1 MPRALTSAVRTLVAG
16 HLAWIFRVTRS
27 HPVRVALSA
36 FILLLLGTISIATT
50 RFETDVFKLF
60 PAKEGPL
67 RLFLDSLA
75 WTGGAREAVFL
86 LEGDRK
92 LLPAETDRFAEKLR
106 DLKVDGAP
114 AFRKVTG
121 RAYDPAEAPAFAK
134 FIGYAAFRPELFL
147 DPDQVDDYLA
157 RFAPET
163 MGKALERAETELAG
177 QMGSVSAELVAA
189 DPLYLRDLIGPR
201 LRRGASSLALD
212 PRSPYL
218 SSLDGSLYIIVAEP
232 AQPVQDMAFARKLV
246 KGIDEARRDARVGIT
261 CTGAHINA
269 VIDEASMK
277 GNIAACILS
286 SLVVVLAL
294 FYGTYR
300 RMLPTLLL
308 PLIICCGL
316 VLALGTA
323 GLFLPSV
330 HIISFA
336 FMALIIGLGTDYSIH
351 IYDRFHT
358 ERAAG
363 RSFEEAL
370 QMAVVETGHGIFTAA
385 TTTAFPFLA
394 LTLSDVRALFELGLL
409 VGLGVLFTMYAT
421 FFFLP
426 PLLIFMNR
434 RFPDTLYR
442 PLPGFGLATLW
453 RLGRRRP
460 FPVRLASL
468 VLFLFLAGATCFIS
482 FEGELKNLQ
491 PRHSEAFLT
500 QEKLER
506 HLSLS
511 PNQMLIAL
519 DGKDPEELLMRGEKV
534 SGLADRYRA
543 RGELVAVSSLD
554 QIINGKEARHAIARK
569 IGEALH
575 GRDPS
580 RELEVALGRS
590 GFTAERF
597 DSALRGAAALSR
609 GNDDSPAEAIR
620 RLGASPMRG
629 IVERHLVHDAYGY
642 HLLIHLFYRGDEFP
656 QARFLSELAALEP
669 AARSTGVDLVSR
681 QLSSSVRKSFLWGF
695 AIGGLLVLFL
705 LFSHFENIAGIFHS
719 LYPVVAGCIA
729 MLGLM
734 ALTGMRLNF
743 MNSMVL
749 VTILGMGSDYGLHLG
764 HRTMDGTEEE
774 RCAAFMQAGR
784 AVLLS
789 ALTTIAGF
797 GSLAFA
803 DYGALASIGW
813 ATNYGVA
820 ATALFAVVS
829 LPAFLARRSNIKQG
843 G

>member
-1 MPRALTSAVRTLVAG
+1 MPRPLTSAVRRLVAG
-16 HLAWIFRVTRS
+16 HLAWVFRSTRS
-27 HPVRVALSA
+27 HPLRVGLSA
-36 FILLLLGTISIATT
+36 FILLLLGAVSIATT

-67 RLFLDSLA
+67 RLFLDSLE

-106 DLKVDGAP
+106 ELRIDGVP
-114 AFRKVTG
+114 AFRKVTA
-121 RAYDPAEAPAFAK
+121 RAYDPAEAPAFAQ

-147 DPDQVDDYLA
+147 DPGQVEDYLA
-157 RFAPET
+157 RLSPE
-163 MGKALERAETELAG
+163 GIERSLERSETELAG

-218 SSLDGSLYIIVAEP
+218 SSLDGSLYIVVAEP
-232 AQPVQDMAFARKLV
+232 DKPVQDMAFARKLV
-246 KGIDEARRDARVGIT
+246 KGIDAARRGAPVSIT

-269 VIDEASMK
+269 VIDEAAMK

-286 SLVVVLAL
+286 SLLVVLAL

-300 RMLPTLLL
+300 RLLPTLLL
-308 PLIICCGL
+308 PLIICCGV
-316 VLALGTA
+316 VLALGVA
-323 GLFLPSV
+323 GLILPSV

-363 RSFEEAL
+363 AAFEEAL
-370 QMAVVETGHGIFTAA
+370 QKAVVETGHGIFTAA
-385 TTTAFPFLA
+385 TTTALPFLA

-409 VGLGVLFTMYAT
+409 VGLGVIFTMYAT

-426 PLLIFMNR
+426 PLLLFMER
-434 RFPDTLYR
+434 RFPDATYHHLS
-442 PLPGFGLATLW
+442 GFGLTRLW
-453 RLGRRRP
+453 RLGRNRP
-460 FPVRLASL
+460 SLVRLATL
-468 VLFLFLAGATCFIS
+468 ALFLLFTGAACFIS

-491 PRHSEAFLT
+491 PRHSEAFLA

-506 HLSLS
+506 HLSLA
-511 PNQMLIAL
+511 PKQMLVAL
-519 DGKDPEELLMRGEKV
+519 DGQDPEELLKRGERV
-534 SGLADRYRA
+534 SVLTERYRS

-554 QIINGKEARHAIARK
+554 QIVNNREVHDAVARK
-569 IGEALH
+569 VRDGLAGRNTGEDIKGALEK
-575 GRDPS
+575 R
-580 RELEVALGRS
+580 
-590 GFTAERF
+590 GFAVERF
-597 DSALRGAAALSR
+597 APALNAAAALR
-609 GNDDSPAEAIR
+609 QGGHDSPLEAIK
-620 RLGASPMRG
+620 RLGTSPLRG
-629 IVERHLVHDAYGY
+629 LVERHLVRDANGY
-642 HLLIHLFYRGDEFP
+642 HLLIHLFYRGEEFP
-656 QARFLSELAALEP
+656 QERFLAELAATEP
-669 AARSTGVDLVSR
+669 TARATGVDLVSQ
-681 QLSSSVRKSFLWGF
+681 QLSGSVRKSFLQGF
-695 AIGGLLVLFL
+695 AIGGILVIFL
-705 LFSHFENIAGIFHS
+705 LLSHFEGVAGIFHS
-719 LYPVVAGCIA
+719 LYPVIAGCIA

-743 MNSMVL
+743 MNAMVL
-749 VTILGMGSDYGLHLG
+749 VTILGMGSDYGLHLA
-764 HRTMDGTEEE
+764 HRSREGREEE
-774 RCAAFMQAGR
+774 RCAAFVQAGR

-813 ATNYGVA
+813 ATNYGVG
-820 ATALFAVVS
+820 ATALFALVS
-829 LPAFLARRSNIKQG
+829 LPAFLRWRSNTL
-843 G
+843 